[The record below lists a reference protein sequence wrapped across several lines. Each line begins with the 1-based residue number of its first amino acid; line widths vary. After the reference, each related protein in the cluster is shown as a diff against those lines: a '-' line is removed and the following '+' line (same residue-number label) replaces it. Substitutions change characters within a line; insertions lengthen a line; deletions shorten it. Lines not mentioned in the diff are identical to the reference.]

1 MAAFARWRRQSTAP
15 ADRAAPLEQPIAYV
29 VMRAGTRW
37 LGRVCKDR
45 AEAVAEMNALDEM
58 GAEMVFA
65 GEAAAPRFAHWQ
77 MREVLGQ
84 YAGGG
89 IGPMPWTAY
98 PRSRS
103 MGGNGMNVPMLRD
116 SFERAMNADPQLCTH
131 FYQRLFA
138 ARPDVRRY
146 FPASMRAQERA
157 LGEKLVEVMLHLE
170 EPEYLRAHL
179 PALGSRHAT
188 MYRVTPDM
196 FQPVAL
202 ALIDTLEV
210 AVGGWGTER
219 DALRREWVEGLNAI
233 AVLMLSGFP
242 NPDRAALPA

>member
-1 MAAFARWRRQSTAP
+1 MPAFARWRRP
-15 ADRAAPLEQPIAYV
+15 PAPLTENGPAPEQPIAYV

-37 LGRVCKDR
+37 LGRVCKNR
-45 AEAVAEMNALDEM
+45 IEAVAEMNALDEM

-65 GEAAAPRFAHWQ
+65 GEAAAPRYAHWQ
-77 MREVLGQ
+77 MREVLGL
-84 YAGGG
+84 YVGGG
-89 IGPMPWTAY
+89 IGPMPWTGH
-98 PRSRS
+98 PRARS
-103 MGGNGMNVPMLRD
+103 MGGRGMNVPMLRD

-170 EPEYLRAHL
+170 EPGYLRAHL

-188 MYRVTPDM
+188 LYRVTPDM
-196 FQPVAL
+196 FQPVAA
-202 ALIDTLEV
+202 ALIDTLEA
-210 AVGGWGTER
+210 AVGGW
-219 DALRREWVEGLNAI
+219 
-233 AVLMLSGFP
+233 
-242 NPDRAALPA
+242 